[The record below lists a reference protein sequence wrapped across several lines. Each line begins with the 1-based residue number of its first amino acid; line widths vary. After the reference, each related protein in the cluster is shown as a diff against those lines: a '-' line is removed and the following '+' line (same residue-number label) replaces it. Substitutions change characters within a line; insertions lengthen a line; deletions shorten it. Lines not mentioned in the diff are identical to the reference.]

1 MIKIFISHSSKADPF
16 ADQVREAVAEG
27 LRGSGYDVLID
38 RDALQP
44 GDEWS
49 SVLYHWLAEC
59 HGAVVLLNRPALEST
74 WVRREVNILLWRR
87 ALGFPLKLVP
97 AIIGDLTV
105 EDVGAA
111 GFDELE
117 PFQFAQIAP
126 QAPKDADE
134 LAAQIVDRFAGL
146 PASAPDQSP
155 MGAWVKAI
163 ASGLREVKD
172 MDSLEAAARQLQV
185 EERYLSRVRDPA
197 EGCFFLAHQLLAR
210 ARDDRVRHAM
220 AQIVD
225 YIPTEWLQRLIVK
238 VAPTWVDGESARMLL
253 ALHDRRPR
261 TAILNARSPRTAEQ
275 YVGRA
280 SCCAVEGYVYQ
291 TVSAVAGENFIDE
304 FEENCRKAV
313 RALLRIPP
321 EWELEEG
328 LPSSGEEPEDVT
340 FLIVQPASARMALVA
355 EGVRRVQALFPWL
368 TVVLLTR
375 DTWPTQADL
384 TAWQLTG
391 ALVLSPPLEAG
402 EEMQAQKMIEKLDA
416 LLPRYV
422 SSELATGAE

>member
-1 MIKIFISHSSKADPF
+1 VIKIFISHSSEADPF
-16 ADQVREAVAEG
+16 ADQVRDAVVEG
-27 LRGSGYDVLID
+27 LHGYDVLID
-38 RDALQP
+38 TEALQP

-105 EDVGAA
+105 EDVRAA
-111 GFDELE
+111 GFGELE
-117 PFQFAQIAP
+117 PFQFARIAP
-126 QAPKDADE
+126 QAPKDADG
-134 LAAQIVDRFAGL
+134 LAAQIVGRFAGL
-146 PASAPDQSP
+146 PASASDQSP
-155 MGAWVKAI
+155 MGAWAKAI
-163 ASGLREVKD
+163 ASGLSEVKD
-172 MDSLEAAARQLQV
+172 MDSLVAAARQLQV
-185 EERYLSRVRDPA
+185 EERYLNRVRDPA

-225 YIPTEWLQRLIVK
+225 YIPAEWLLHLIVK

-253 ALHDRRPR
+253 ALHDRQPR
-261 TAILNARSPRTAEQ
+261 TAILNARSQRTAEH

-280 SCCAVEGYVYQ
+280 TCCAVEGYVYQ
-291 TVSAVAGENFIDE
+291 TVSADAGEYFMDE
-304 FEENCRKAV
+304 FEENCRQAV
-313 RALLRIPP
+313 KKLLGVPP

-328 LPSSGEEPEDVT
+328 LPPPGEEPEDVT
-340 FLIVQPASARMALVA
+340 FLIVKPASVRMTLVV

-375 DTWPTQADL
+375 DAPPTQADL

-402 EEMQAQKMIEKLDA
+402 EERQAQTMVEKLVA
-416 LLPRYV
+416 MLPGYV
-422 SSELATGAE
+422 SSELAAGAT